1 MIRRPP
7 RSTLFP
13 YTTLF
18 RPRGRRSLPSRA
30 ACRSRGSACSA
41 AATGSSASLSS
52 RGGSP
57 PSRVSRLASPPMP
70 AESFVRRLNEQIANE
85 FAAHQQYVACAVY
98 YDAETLPQLARF
110 FYRQALEERDHAM
123 MMVQY
128 LIDADAEVVVPGVAA
143 PQATF
148 GDLVAPVA
156 LALEQEKRVTAQINA
171 LAGVARAEGDYTS
184 EQFMQWFIKE
194 QVEEV
199 ATMSDLLR
207 VVERSKDDP
216 MDIENFM
223 AREMSSGE
231 GADPTAPAAAGA
243 TD

>member
-1 MIRRPP
+1 M
-7 RSTLFP
+7 
-13 YTTLF
+13 
-18 RPRGRRSLPSRA
+18 A
-30 ACRSRGSACSA
+30 A
-41 AATGSSASLSS
+41 
-52 RGGSP
+52 
-57 PSRVSRLASPPMP
+57 P
-70 AESFVRRLNEQIANE
+70 AFVAKLNEQLGYE
-85 FAAHQQYVACAVY
+85 FGAHQQYVAIAAF
-98 YDAETLPQLARF
+98 YDALTMPQMAGL
-110 FYRQALEERDHAM
+110 FYQQALEERDHAM

-128 LIDADAEVVVPGVAA
+128 LLDADETPII
-143 PQATF
+143 P
-148 GDLVAPVA
+148 
-156 LALEQEKRVTAQINA
+156 ALEAPKVGFADVVEPVTAAIAKEKLVTENINE
-171 LAGVARAEGDYTS
+171 LTRIARDNNDYAS
-184 EQFMQWFIKE
+184 DQFIQWFIKE